1 MGLLLENP
9 VFDGYNIKLTKSD
22 YEPIDFTKFDKEM
35 NEFKMKYIYDKIYAE
50 ESKENIFMDFSVILM
65 LIEVIKMKMVNQ
77 FKMVLVFLISYLIIL
92 KELKIPRIKMQRT
105 PQRLKSQSLKNQKPE
120 ESKSEQS

>member
-50 ESKENIFMDFSVILM
+50 ESKKKIFLWIF
-65 LIEVIKMKMVNQ
+65 
-77 FKMVLVFLISYLIIL
+77 
-92 KELKIPRIKMQRT
+92 
-105 PQRLKSQSLKNQKPE
+105 RLY
-120 ESKSEQS
+120 